1 MNKAQILTALPK
13 LTQADLAELAAVISH
28 LQTAKPLGASQGGH
42 ASGGDPLPEIL
53 FNALVGTVGA
63 SMSLQNLPAQ
73 LLKKLNTQAGPLKQ
87 FLDSDFKGWDAN
99 RLTQTAFLTFLMSL
113 LTNMLTAYGTKPSV
127 RTMILNLDK
136 LPKAFDE
143 EFPDYR
149 LSGLGHM
156 VLRRFQRK

>member
-1 MNKAQILTALPK
+1 MNKNQILAALPK
-13 LTQADLAELAAVISH
+13 LSQADLAELAAVISH
-28 LQTAKPLGASQGGH
+28 LQNKARTAGKPEGAITVPQ
-42 ASGGDPLPEIL
+42 LL
-53 FNALVGTVGA
+53 FDALAATVGA
-63 SMSLQNLPAQ
+63 SMRLQNLPPP

-87 FLDSDFKGWDAN
+87 FLDTDFKGWDEN
-99 RLTQTAFLTFLMSL
+99 KLTQTAFLTFLMSL

-149 LSGLGHM
+149 LSGMGHM